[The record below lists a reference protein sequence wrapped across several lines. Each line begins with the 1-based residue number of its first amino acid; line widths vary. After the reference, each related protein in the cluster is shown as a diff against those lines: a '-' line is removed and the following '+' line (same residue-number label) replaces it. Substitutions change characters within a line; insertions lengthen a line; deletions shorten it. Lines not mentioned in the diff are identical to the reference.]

1 MGKVKFFCSCGKE
14 LWEDLSKEDKK
25 LLTIEI
31 AEETCICSDCIIKE
45 EHEARDDEKRL
56 MEVNRKISAALAKEK

>member
-14 LWEDLSKEDKK
+14 LWQDLSKEDKK

-31 AEETCICSDCIIKE
+31 AEETCICADCIIKE
-45 EHEARDDEKRL
+45 EHEARDKE
-56 MEVNRKISAALAKEK
+56 RK